1 MVIKDF
7 LITKKGIFCVNLVL
21 LLLFAFS
28 GCMKYEVSDDFIMEM
43 MVSGAYTGSPS
54 PFIMFMHP
62 IIGIVLSILY
72 TFIATINWYFI
83 FQITVIFTSLCI
95 LSYTFLKYKKDN
107 LSILLFMIFL
117 LFFSNDLYLL
127 VQFTKTATL
136 SLCAGCILMLSNI
149 LDRNTMNKK
158 EIALGILLFFV
169 GYMIRN
175 KCIYIVLFFS
185 VIPILIYGIEK
196 RIKYIDFVKLV
207 KKAGKVIF
215 PCFLILIGLSLFS
228 KGFVQ
233 RYPAY
238 KEYKAYSAYR
248 SDIVD
253 YSYYSYEENR
263 TEFEKN
269 GISENDFY
277 TLVHWNFGDI
287 EYYDLDKLKTV
298 STILSTYRDSQY
310 TSIKGTIVNLINRQ
324 YKYYVSAWALII
336 ISLIGFFSI
345 RNGIFQVLSVN
356 FFAFCLLFI
365 NMYLGRLNYRVEYSI
380 FLAAAAFLLYS
391 FQISESRFEKFS
403 NKALY
408 AVLIVLFVCRIPVHI
423 PSYGKSSYDSMFISW
438 NNDLAK
444 YNASFAKE
452 KDMSVINEI
461 KQNPNNFYYLG
472 FYSNIQ
478 TLYLNYNPWK
488 GIQKSEFK
496 NAAFFAG
503 IDTFHPDWV
512 KHLENNSINNPMKHL
527 LKENVYF
534 IENRP
539 INEVLTFVQ
548 EHYKVNAGVTLYK
561 KIGSY
566 YIWKIR

>member
-1 MVIKDF
+1 MKEF
-7 LITKKGIFCVNLVL
+7 LISKKGIFCINLVL

-62 IIGIVLSILY
+62 IVGLVLSILY

-95 LSYTFLKYKKDN
+95 LSYMFLKYKKDN
-107 LSILLFMIFL
+107 LSILLFMVFL
-117 LFFSNDLYLL
+117 LFFANDLYLL

-149 LDRNTMNKK
+149 LDHNMMNKK
-158 EIALGILLFFV
+158 EIALGILLFCV

-185 VIPILIYGIEK
+185 VLPILFYGIQK
-196 RIKYIDFVKLV
+196 RFKYIDFVKLA
-207 KKAGKVIF
+207 KKAGKVMF
-215 PCFLILIGLSLFS
+215 PCFFVLVGLSLFS
-228 KGFVQ
+228 KEFVQ

-238 KEYKAYSAYR
+238 KEYKEYSAYR

-324 YKYYVSAWALII
+324 YKYYVSAWALMF

>member
-1 MVIKDF
+1 MKEF
-7 LITKKGIFCVNLVL
+7 LISKKGIFCINLAL

-43 MVSGAYTGSPS
+43 IVSGAYTGSPS

-95 LSYTFLKYKKDN
+95 LSYTFLKYRKDN

-117 LFFSNDLYLL
+117 LFLSNDLYLL

-158 EIALGILLFFV
+158 EIALGILLFCV

-185 VIPILIYGIEK
+185 VLPILFHGIQK
-196 RIKYIDFVKLV
+196 RFKYIDFVKLA
-207 KKAGKVIF
+207 KKAGKVMF
-215 PCFLILIGLSLFS
+215 PCFFVLVGLSFFS
-228 KGFVQ
+228 KEFVQ

-238 KEYKAYSAYR
+238 KEYKEYSAYR

-298 STILSTYRDSQY
+298 STILSTYRDRQY

-324 YKYYVSAWALII
+324 YKYYVSAWALMF
-336 ISLIGFFSI
+336 ISLIGIFAI

-539 INEVLTFVQ
+539 INEILTFIQ
-548 EHYKVNAGVTLYK
+548 EHYKVNVEMTLHK

>member
-1 MVIKDF
+1 MMKEF
-7 LITKKGIFCVNLVL
+7 LISKKGIFCINLAL

-43 MVSGAYTGSPS
+43 IVSGAYTGSPS

-117 LFFSNDLYLL
+117 LFLSNDLYLL

-158 EIALGILLFFV
+158 EIALGILLFCV

-185 VIPILIYGIEK
+185 VLPILFHGIQK
-196 RIKYIDFVKLV
+196 RFKYIDFVKLA
-207 KKAGKVIF
+207 KKAGKVMF
-215 PCFLILIGLSLFS
+215 PCFFVLVGLSFFS
-228 KGFVQ
+228 KEFVQ

-238 KEYKAYSAYR
+238 KEYKEYSAYR

-298 STILSTYRDSQY
+298 STILSTYRDRQY

-324 YKYYVSAWALII
+324 YKYYVSAWALMF
-336 ISLIGFFSI
+336 ISLIGIFAI

>member
-1 MVIKDF
+1 MMKEF
-7 LITKKGIFCVNLVL
+7 LISKKGIFCINLAL

-43 MVSGAYTGSPS
+43 IVSGAYTGSPS

-83 FQITVIFTSLCI
+83 FQITVVFTSLCI
-95 LSYTFLKYKKDN
+95 LSYTFLKYRKDN

-117 LFFSNDLYLL
+117 LFLSNDLYLL

-158 EIALGILLFFV
+158 EIALGILLFCV

-185 VIPILIYGIEK
+185 VLPILFHGIQK
-196 RIKYIDFVKLV
+196 RFKYIDFVKLA
-207 KKAGKVIF
+207 KKAGKVMF
-215 PCFLILIGLSLFS
+215 PCFFVLVGLSFFS
-228 KGFVQ
+228 KEFVQ

-238 KEYKAYSAYR
+238 KEYKEYSAYR

-298 STILSTYRDSQY
+298 STILSTYRDRQY

-324 YKYYVSAWALII
+324 YKYYVSAWALMF
-336 ISLIGFFSI
+336 ISLIGIFAI

>member
-1 MVIKDF
+1 MKEF
-7 LITKKGIFCVNLVL
+7 LISKKGIFCINLAL

-43 MVSGAYTGSPS
+43 IVSGAYTGSPS

-95 LSYTFLKYKKDN
+95 LSYTFLKYRKDN

-117 LFFSNDLYLL
+117 LFLSNDLYLL

-158 EIALGILLFFV
+158 EIALGILLFCV

-185 VIPILIYGIEK
+185 VLPILFHGIQK
-196 RIKYIDFVKLV
+196 RFKYIDFVKLA
-207 KKAGKVIF
+207 KKAGKVMF
-215 PCFLILIGLSLFS
+215 PCFFVLVGLSFFS
-228 KGFVQ
+228 KEFVQ

-238 KEYKAYSAYR
+238 KEYKEYSAYR

-253 YSYYSYEENR
+253 YYYYTYEENR

-298 STILSTYRDSQY
+298 STILSTYRDRQY

-324 YKYYVSAWALII
+324 YKYYVSAWALMF
-336 ISLIGFFSI
+336 ISLIGIFAI

>member
-1 MVIKDF
+1 MMKEF
-7 LITKKGIFCVNLVL
+7 LISKKGIFCINLAL

-43 MVSGAYTGSPS
+43 IVSGAYTGSPS

-95 LSYTFLKYKKDN
+95 LSYTFLKYRKDN

-117 LFFSNDLYLL
+117 LFLSNDLYLL

-158 EIALGILLFFV
+158 EIALGILLFCV

-175 KCIYIVLFFS
+175 KCINIVLFFS
-185 VIPILIYGIEK
+185 VLPILFHGIQK
-196 RIKYIDFVKLV
+196 RFKYIDFVKLA
-207 KKAGKVIF
+207 KKAGKVMF
-215 PCFLILIGLSLFS
+215 PCFFVLVGLSFFS
-228 KGFVQ
+228 KEFVQ

-238 KEYKAYSAYR
+238 KEYKEYSAYR

-298 STILSTYRDSQY
+298 STILSTYRDRQY

-324 YKYYVSAWALII
+324 YKYYVSAWALMF
-336 ISLIGFFSI
+336 ISLIGIFAI

>member
-1 MVIKDF
+1 MKEF
-7 LITKKGIFCVNLVL
+7 LISKKGIFCINLAL

-43 MVSGAYTGSPS
+43 IVSGAYTGSPS

-117 LFFSNDLYLL
+117 LFLSNDLYLL
-127 VQFTKTATL
+127 VQFTKTASL

-158 EIALGILLFFV
+158 EIALGILLFCV

-185 VIPILIYGIEK
+185 VLPILFHGIQK
-196 RIKYIDFVKLV
+196 RFKYIDFVKLA
-207 KKAGKVIF
+207 KKAGKVMF
-215 PCFLILIGLSLFS
+215 PCFFVLVGLSFFS
-228 KGFVQ
+228 KEFVQ

-238 KEYKAYSAYR
+238 KEYKEYSAYR

-298 STILSTYRDSQY
+298 STILSTYRDRQY

-324 YKYYVSAWALII
+324 YKYYVSAWALMF
-336 ISLIGFFSI
+336 ISLIGIFAI

-539 INEVLTFVQ
+539 INEILTFIQ
-548 EHYKVNAGVTLYK
+548 EHYKVNVEMTLHK

>member
-1 MVIKDF
+1 MMKEF
-7 LITKKGIFCVNLVL
+7 LISKKGIFCINLAL

-43 MVSGAYTGSPS
+43 IVSGAYTGSPS

-117 LFFSNDLYLL
+117 LFLSNDLYLL
-127 VQFTKTATL
+127 VQFTKTASL

-158 EIALGILLFFV
+158 EIALGILLFCV

-185 VIPILIYGIEK
+185 VLPILFHGIQK
-196 RIKYIDFVKLV
+196 RFKYIDFVKLA
-207 KKAGKVIF
+207 KKAGKVMF
-215 PCFLILIGLSLFS
+215 PCFFVLVGLSFFS
-228 KGFVQ
+228 KEFVQ

-238 KEYKAYSAYR
+238 KEYKEYSAYR

-298 STILSTYRDSQY
+298 STILSTYRDRQY

-324 YKYYVSAWALII
+324 YKYYVSAWALMF
-336 ISLIGFFSI
+336 ISLIGIFAI

>member
-1 MVIKDF
+1 MKEF
-7 LITKKGIFCVNLVL
+7 LISKKGIFCINLAL

-43 MVSGAYTGSPS
+43 IVSGAYTGSPS

-117 LFFSNDLYLL
+117 LFLSNDLYLL
-127 VQFTKTATL
+127 VQFTKTASL

-158 EIALGILLFFV
+158 EIALGILLFCV

-185 VIPILIYGIEK
+185 VLPILFHGIQK
-196 RIKYIDFVKLV
+196 RFKYIDFVKLA
-207 KKAGKVIF
+207 KKAGKVMF
-215 PCFLILIGLSLFS
+215 PCFFVLVGLSFFS
-228 KGFVQ
+228 KEFVQ

-238 KEYKAYSAYR
+238 KEYKEYSAYR

-298 STILSTYRDSQY
+298 STILSTYRDRQY

-324 YKYYVSAWALII
+324 YKYYVSAWALMF
-336 ISLIGFFSI
+336 ISLIGIFAI

>member
-1 MVIKDF
+1 VMKEF
-7 LITKKGIFCVNLVL
+7 LISKKGIFCINLAL

-43 MVSGAYTGSPS
+43 IVSGAYTGSPS

-95 LSYTFLKYKKDN
+95 LSYTFLKYRKDN

-117 LFFSNDLYLL
+117 LFLSNDLYLL

-158 EIALGILLFFV
+158 EIALGILLFCV

-185 VIPILIYGIEK
+185 VLPILFHGIQK
-196 RIKYIDFVKLV
+196 RFKYIDFVKLA
-207 KKAGKVIF
+207 KKAGKVMF
-215 PCFLILIGLSLFS
+215 PCFFVLVGLSFFS
-228 KGFVQ
+228 KEFVQ

-238 KEYKAYSAYR
+238 KEYKEYSAYR

-298 STILSTYRDSQY
+298 STILSTYRDRQY

-324 YKYYVSAWALII
+324 YKYYVSAWALMF
-336 ISLIGFFSI
+336 ISLIGIFAI

>member
-1 MVIKDF
+1 MMKEF
-7 LITKKGIFCVNLVL
+7 LISKKGIFCINLAL

-43 MVSGAYTGSPS
+43 IVSGAYTGSPS

-95 LSYTFLKYKKDN
+95 LSYTFLKYRKDN

-117 LFFSNDLYLL
+117 LFLSNDLYLL

-158 EIALGILLFFV
+158 EIALGILLFCV

-185 VIPILIYGIEK
+185 VLPILFHGIQK
-196 RIKYIDFVKLV
+196 RFKYIDFVKLA
-207 KKAGKVIF
+207 KKAGKVMF
-215 PCFLILIGLSLFS
+215 PCFFVLVGLSFFS
-228 KGFVQ
+228 KEFVQ

-238 KEYKAYSAYR
+238 KEYKEYSAYR

-298 STILSTYRDSQY
+298 STILSTYRDRQY

-324 YKYYVSAWALII
+324 YKYYVSAWALMF
-336 ISLIGFFSI
+336 ISLIGIFAI

-561 KIGSY
+561 KIVSY

>member
-1 MVIKDF
+1 MMKEF
-7 LITKKGIFCVNLVL
+7 LISIKGIFCINLAL

-43 MVSGAYTGSPS
+43 IVSGAYTGSPS

-95 LSYTFLKYKKDN
+95 LSYTFLKYRKDN

-117 LFFSNDLYLL
+117 LFLSNDLYLL

-158 EIALGILLFFV
+158 EIALGILLFCV

-185 VIPILIYGIEK
+185 VLPILFHGIQK
-196 RIKYIDFVKLV
+196 RFKYIDFVKLA
-207 KKAGKVIF
+207 KKAGKVMF
-215 PCFLILIGLSLFS
+215 PCFFVLVGLSFFS
-228 KGFVQ
+228 KEFVQ

-238 KEYKAYSAYR
+238 KEYKEYSAYR

-298 STILSTYRDSQY
+298 STILSTYRDRQY

-324 YKYYVSAWALII
+324 YKYYVSAWALMF
-336 ISLIGFFSI
+336 ISLIGIFAI

>member
-1 MVIKDF
+1 MMKEF
-7 LITKKGIFCVNLVL
+7 LISKKGIFCINLAL

-43 MVSGAYTGSPS
+43 IVSGAYTGSPS

-95 LSYTFLKYKKDN
+95 LSYTFLKYRKDN

-117 LFFSNDLYLL
+117 LFLSNDLYLL

-158 EIALGILLFFV
+158 EIALGILLFCV

-185 VIPILIYGIEK
+185 VLPILFHGIQK
-196 RIKYIDFVKLV
+196 RFKYIDFVKLA
-207 KKAGKVIF
+207 KKAGKVMF
-215 PCFLILIGLSLFS
+215 PCFFVLVGLSFFS
-228 KGFVQ
+228 KEFVQ

-238 KEYKAYSAYR
+238 KEYKEYSAYR

-298 STILSTYRDSQY
+298 STILSTYRDRQY

-324 YKYYVSAWALII
+324 YKYYVSAWALMF
-336 ISLIGFFSI
+336 ISLIGIFAI

-539 INEVLTFVQ
+539 INEILTFIQ

>member
-1 MVIKDF
+1 MMKEF
-7 LITKKGIFCVNLVL
+7 LISKKGIFCINLAL

-43 MVSGAYTGSPS
+43 IVSGAYTGSPS

-117 LFFSNDLYLL
+117 LFLSNDLYLL
-127 VQFTKTATL
+127 VQFTKTASL

-158 EIALGILLFFV
+158 EIALGILLFCV

-185 VIPILIYGIEK
+185 VLPILFHGIQK
-196 RIKYIDFVKLV
+196 RFKYIDFVKLA
-207 KKAGKVIF
+207 KKAGKVMF
-215 PCFLILIGLSLFS
+215 PCFFVLVGLSFFS
-228 KGFVQ
+228 KEFVQ

-238 KEYKAYSAYR
+238 KEYKEYSAYR

-298 STILSTYRDSQY
+298 STILSTYRDRQY

-324 YKYYVSAWALII
+324 YKYYVSAWALMF
-336 ISLIGFFSI
+336 ISLIGIFAI

-391 FQISESRFEKFS
+391 FQISESRIEKFS
-403 NKALY
+403 DKFLI
-408 AVLIVLFVCRIPVHI
+408 AVLIVLSVCRIPVYI
-423 PSYGKSSYDSMFISW
+423 PSYGKSSYDALFISW

>member
-1 MVIKDF
+1 MMKEF
-7 LITKKGIFCVNLVL
+7 LISKKGIFCINLAL

-43 MVSGAYTGSPS
+43 IVSGAYTGSPS

-95 LSYTFLKYKKDN
+95 LSYTFFKYRKDN
-107 LSILLFMIFL
+107 LIILLFMIFL
-117 LFFSNDLYLL
+117 LFLSNDLYLL

-158 EIALGILLFFV
+158 EIALGILLFCV

-185 VIPILIYGIEK
+185 VLPILFHGIQK
-196 RIKYIDFVKLV
+196 RFKYIDFVKLA
-207 KKAGKVIF
+207 KKAGKVMF
-215 PCFLILIGLSLFS
+215 PCFFVLVGLSFFS
-228 KGFVQ
+228 KEFVQ

-238 KEYKAYSAYR
+238 KEYKEYSAYR

-298 STILSTYRDSQY
+298 STILSTYRDRQY

-324 YKYYVSAWALII
+324 YKYYVSAWALMF
-336 ISLIGFFSI
+336 ISLIGIFAI

>member
-1 MVIKDF
+1 MMKEF
-7 LITKKGIFCVNLVL
+7 LISKKGIFCINLAL

-43 MVSGAYTGSPS
+43 IVSGAYTGSPS

-95 LSYTFLKYKKDN
+95 LSYTFLKYRKDN

-117 LFFSNDLYLL
+117 LFLSNDLYLL

-158 EIALGILLFFV
+158 EIALGILLFCV

-185 VIPILIYGIEK
+185 VLPILFHGIQK
-196 RIKYIDFVKLV
+196 RFKYIDFVKLA
-207 KKAGKVIF
+207 KKAGKVMF
-215 PCFLILIGLSLFS
+215 PCFFVLVGLSFFS
-228 KGFVQ
+228 KEFVQ

-238 KEYKAYSAYR
+238 KEYKEYSAYR

-298 STILSTYRDSQY
+298 STILSTYRDRQY

-324 YKYYVSAWALII
+324 YKYYVSAWALMF
-336 ISLIGFFSI
+336 ISLIGIFAI

-561 KIGSY
+561 KLGSY

>member
-1 MVIKDF
+1 MKEF
-7 LITKKGIFCVNLVL
+7 LISKKGIFCINLAL

-43 MVSGAYTGSPS
+43 IVSGAYTGSPS

-95 LSYTFLKYKKDN
+95 LSYTFLKYRKDN

-117 LFFSNDLYLL
+117 LFLSNDLYLL

-158 EIALGILLFFV
+158 EIALGILLFCV

-185 VIPILIYGIEK
+185 VLPILFHGIQK
-196 RIKYIDFVKLV
+196 RFKYIDFVKLA
-207 KKAGKVIF
+207 KKAGKVMF
-215 PCFLILIGLSLFS
+215 PCFFVLVGLSFFS
-228 KGFVQ
+228 KEFVQ

-238 KEYKAYSAYR
+238 KEYKEYSAYR

-298 STILSTYRDSQY
+298 STILSTYRDRQY

-324 YKYYVSAWALII
+324 YKYYVSAWALMF
-336 ISLIGFFSI
+336 ISLIGIFAI

-539 INEVLTFVQ
+539 INEILTFIQ

>member
-1 MVIKDF
+1 MMKEF
-7 LITKKGIFCVNLVL
+7 LISKKGIFCINLAL

-43 MVSGAYTGSPS
+43 IVSGAYTGSPS

-95 LSYTFLKYKKDN
+95 LSYTFLKYRKDN

-117 LFFSNDLYLL
+117 LFLSNDLYLL

-158 EIALGILLFFV
+158 EIALGILLFCV

-185 VIPILIYGIEK
+185 VLPILFHGIQK
-196 RIKYIDFVKLV
+196 RFKYIDFVKLA
-207 KKAGKVIF
+207 KKAGKVMF
-215 PCFLILIGLSLFS
+215 PCFFVLVGLSFFS
-228 KGFVQ
+228 KEFVQ

-238 KEYKAYSAYR
+238 KEYKEYSAYR

-298 STILSTYRDSQY
+298 STILSTYRDRQY

-324 YKYYVSAWALII
+324 YKYYVSAWALMF
-336 ISLIGFFSI
+336 ISLIGIFAI

>member
-1 MVIKDF
+1 MMKEF
-7 LITKKGIFCVNLVL
+7 LISKKGIFCINLVL

-62 IIGIVLSILY
+62 IVGLVLSILY

-95 LSYTFLKYKKDN
+95 LSYMFLKYKKDN
-107 LSILLFMIFL
+107 LSILLFMVFL
-117 LFFSNDLYLL
+117 LFFANDLYLL

-149 LDRNTMNKK
+149 LDHNMMNKK
-158 EIALGILLFFV
+158 EIALGILLFCV

-185 VIPILIYGIEK
+185 VLPILFYGIQK
-196 RIKYIDFVKLV
+196 RFKYIDFVKLA
-207 KKAGKVIF
+207 KKAGKVMF
-215 PCFLILIGLSLFS
+215 PCFFVLVGLSLFS
-228 KGFVQ
+228 KEFVQ

-238 KEYKAYSAYR
+238 KEYKEYSAYR

-324 YKYYVSAWALII
+324 YKYYVSAWALMF

>member
-1 MVIKDF
+1 MMKEF
-7 LITKKGIFCVNLVL
+7 LISKKGIFCINLAL

-43 MVSGAYTGSPS
+43 IVSGAYTGSPS

-95 LSYTFLKYKKDN
+95 LSYTFLKYRKDN
-107 LSILLFMIFL
+107 LGILLFMIFL
-117 LFFSNDLYLL
+117 LFLSNDLYLL

-158 EIALGILLFFV
+158 EIALGILLFCV

-185 VIPILIYGIEK
+185 VLPILFHGIQK
-196 RIKYIDFVKLV
+196 RFKYIDFVKLA
-207 KKAGKVIF
+207 KKAGKVMF
-215 PCFLILIGLSLFS
+215 PCFFVLVGLSFFS
-228 KGFVQ
+228 KEFVQ

-238 KEYKAYSAYR
+238 KEYKEYSAYR

-298 STILSTYRDSQY
+298 STILSTYRDRQY

-324 YKYYVSAWALII
+324 YKYYVSAWALMF
-336 ISLIGFFSI
+336 ISLIGIFAI

>member
-1 MVIKDF
+1 MMKEF
-7 LITKKGIFCVNLVL
+7 LISKKGIFCINLAL

-43 MVSGAYTGSPS
+43 IVSGAYTGSPS

-95 LSYTFLKYKKDN
+95 LSYTFLKYRKDN

-117 LFFSNDLYLL
+117 LFLSNDLYLL

-158 EIALGILLFFV
+158 EIALGILLFCV

-185 VIPILIYGIEK
+185 VLPILFHGIQK
-196 RIKYIDFVKLV
+196 RFKYIDFVKLA
-207 KKAGKVIF
+207 KKAGKVMF
-215 PCFLILIGLSLFS
+215 PCFFVLVGLSFFS
-228 KGFVQ
+228 KEFVQ

-238 KEYKAYSAYR
+238 KQYKEYSAYR

-298 STILSTYRDSQY
+298 STILSTYRDRQY

-324 YKYYVSAWALII
+324 YKYYVSAWALMF
-336 ISLIGFFSI
+336 ISLIGIFAI

>member
-1 MVIKDF
+1 MMKEF
-7 LITKKGIFCVNLVL
+7 LISKKGIFCINLAL

-43 MVSGAYTGSPS
+43 IVSGAYTGSPS

-95 LSYTFLKYKKDN
+95 LSYTFLKYRKDN

-117 LFFSNDLYLL
+117 LFLSNDLYLL

-158 EIALGILLFFV
+158 EIALGILLFCV

-185 VIPILIYGIEK
+185 VLPILFHGIQK
-196 RIKYIDFVKLV
+196 RFKYIDFVKLA
-207 KKAGKVIF
+207 KKAGKVMF
-215 PCFLILIGLSLFS
+215 PCFFVLVGLSFFS
-228 KGFVQ
+228 KEFVQ

-238 KEYKAYSAYR
+238 KEYKEYSAYR

-298 STILSTYRDSQY
+298 STILSTYRDRQY

-324 YKYYVSAWALII
+324 YKYYVSAWALMF
-336 ISLIGFFSI
+336 ISLIGIFAI

-566 YIWKIR
+566 YIWEIR

>member
-1 MVIKDF
+1 MKEF
-7 LITKKGIFCVNLVL
+7 LISKKGIFCINLAL

-43 MVSGAYTGSPS
+43 IVSGAYTGSPS

-117 LFFSNDLYLL
+117 LFLSNDLYLL

-158 EIALGILLFFV
+158 EIALGILLFCV

-185 VIPILIYGIEK
+185 VLPILFHGIQK
-196 RIKYIDFVKLV
+196 RFKYIDFVKLA
-207 KKAGKVIF
+207 KKAGKVMF
-215 PCFLILIGLSLFS
+215 PCFFVLVGLSFFS
-228 KGFVQ
+228 KEFVQ

-238 KEYKAYSAYR
+238 KEYKEYSAYR

-298 STILSTYRDSQY
+298 STILSTYRDRQY

-324 YKYYVSAWALII
+324 YKYYVSAWALMF
-336 ISLIGFFSI
+336 ISLIGIFAI

>member
-1 MVIKDF
+1 MMKEF
-7 LITKKGIFCVNLVL
+7 LISKKGIFCINLVL

-62 IIGIVLSILY
+62 IVGLVLSILY

-95 LSYTFLKYKKDN
+95 LSYMFLKYKKDN
-107 LSILLFMIFL
+107 LSILLFMVFL
-117 LFFSNDLYLL
+117 LFFANDLYLL

-149 LDRNTMNKK
+149 LDHNMMNKK
-158 EIALGILLFFV
+158 EIALGILLFCV

-185 VIPILIYGIEK
+185 VLPILFHGIQK
-196 RIKYIDFVKLV
+196 RFKYIDFVKLA
-207 KKAGKVIF
+207 KKAGKVMF
-215 PCFLILIGLSLFS
+215 PCFFVLVGLSFFS
-228 KGFVQ
+228 KEFVQ

-238 KEYKAYSAYR
+238 KEYKEYSAYR

-298 STILSTYRDSQY
+298 STILSTYRDRQY

-324 YKYYVSAWALII
+324 YKYYVSAWALMF
-336 ISLIGFFSI
+336 ISLIGIFAI

>member
-1 MVIKDF
+1 MMKEF
-7 LITKKGIFCVNLVL
+7 LISKKGIFCINLAL

-43 MVSGAYTGSPS
+43 IVSGAYTGSPS

-95 LSYTFLKYKKDN
+95 LSYTFLKYRKDN

-117 LFFSNDLYLL
+117 LFLSNDLYLL

-158 EIALGILLFFV
+158 EIALGILLFCV

-185 VIPILIYGIEK
+185 VLPILFHGIQK
-196 RIKYIDFVKLV
+196 RFKYIDFVKLA
-207 KKAGKVIF
+207 KKAGKVMF
-215 PCFLILIGLSLFS
+215 PCFFVLVGLSFFS
-228 KGFVQ
+228 KEFVQ

-238 KEYKAYSAYR
+238 KEYKEYSAYR

-269 GISENDFY
+269 GISENDIY

-298 STILSTYRDSQY
+298 STILSTYRDRQY

-324 YKYYVSAWALII
+324 YKYYVSAWALMF
-336 ISLIGFFSI
+336 ISLIGIFAI

>member
-1 MVIKDF
+1 MMKEF
-7 LITKKGIFCVNLVL
+7 LISKKGIFCINLAL

-43 MVSGAYTGSPS
+43 IVSGAYTGSPS

-95 LSYTFLKYKKDN
+95 LSYTFLKYRKDN

-117 LFFSNDLYLL
+117 LFLSNDLYLL

-158 EIALGILLFFV
+158 EIALGILLFCV

-185 VIPILIYGIEK
+185 VLPILFHGIQK
-196 RIKYIDFVKLV
+196 RFKYIDFVKLA
-207 KKAGKVIF
+207 KKAGKVMF
-215 PCFLILIGLSLFS
+215 PCFFVLVGLSFFS
-228 KGFVQ
+228 KEFVQ

-238 KEYKAYSAYR
+238 KEYKEYSAYR

-298 STILSTYRDSQY
+298 STILSTYRDRQY

-324 YKYYVSAWALII
+324 YKYYVSAWALMF
-336 ISLIGFFSI
+336 ISLIGIFAI
-345 RNGIFQVLSVN
+345 RNGIFQVLSVT

>member
-1 MVIKDF
+1 MMKEF
-7 LITKKGIFCVNLVL
+7 LISKKGIFCINLVL
-21 LLLFAFS
+21 LILFAFS

-43 MVSGAYTGSPS
+43 IVSGAYTGSPS

-95 LSYTFLKYKKDN
+95 LSYTFLKYRKDN

-117 LFFSNDLYLL
+117 LFLSNDLYLL

-158 EIALGILLFFV
+158 EIALGILLFCV

-185 VIPILIYGIEK
+185 VLPILFHGIQK
-196 RIKYIDFVKLV
+196 RFKYIDFVKLA
-207 KKAGKVIF
+207 KKAGKVMF
-215 PCFLILIGLSLFS
+215 PCFFVLVGLSFFS
-228 KGFVQ
+228 KEFVQ

-238 KEYKAYSAYR
+238 KEYKEYSAYR

-298 STILSTYRDSQY
+298 STILSTYRDRQY

-324 YKYYVSAWALII
+324 YKYYVSAWALMF
-336 ISLIGFFSI
+336 ISLIGIFAI

>member
-1 MVIKDF
+1 MMKEFSIS
-7 LITKKGIFCVNLVL
+7 KKGIFCINLAL

-43 MVSGAYTGSPS
+43 IVSGAYTGSPS

-95 LSYTFLKYKKDN
+95 LSYTFLKYRKDN

-117 LFFSNDLYLL
+117 LFLSNDLYLL

-158 EIALGILLFFV
+158 EIALGILLFCV

-185 VIPILIYGIEK
+185 VLPILFHGIQK
-196 RIKYIDFVKLV
+196 RFKYIDFVKLA
-207 KKAGKVIF
+207 KKAGKVMF
-215 PCFLILIGLSLFS
+215 PCFFVLVGLSFFS
-228 KGFVQ
+228 KEFVQ

-238 KEYKAYSAYR
+238 KEYKEYSAYR

-298 STILSTYRDSQY
+298 STILSTYRDRQY

-324 YKYYVSAWALII
+324 YKYYVSAWALMF
-336 ISLIGFFSI
+336 ISLIGIFAI

>member
-1 MVIKDF
+1 MMKEF
-7 LITKKGIFCVNLVL
+7 LISKKGIFCINLAL

-43 MVSGAYTGSPS
+43 IVSGAYTGSPS

-117 LFFSNDLYLL
+117 LFLSNDLYLL

-158 EIALGILLFFV
+158 EIALGILLFCV

-185 VIPILIYGIEK
+185 VLPILFHGIQK
-196 RIKYIDFVKLV
+196 RFKYIDFVKLA
-207 KKAGKVIF
+207 KKAGKVMF
-215 PCFLILIGLSLFS
+215 PCFFVLVGLSFFS
-228 KGFVQ
+228 KEFVQ

-238 KEYKAYSAYR
+238 KEYKEYSAYR

-298 STILSTYRDSQY
+298 STILSTYRDRQY

-324 YKYYVSAWALII
+324 YKYYVSAWALMF
-336 ISLIGFFSI
+336 ISLIGIFAI

-539 INEVLTFVQ
+539 INEILTFIQ
-548 EHYKVNAGVTLYK
+548 EHYKVNVEMTLHK

>member
-1 MVIKDF
+1 MKEF
-7 LITKKGIFCVNLVL
+7 LISKKGIFCINLAL

-43 MVSGAYTGSPS
+43 IVSGAYTGSPS

-95 LSYTFLKYKKDN
+95 LSYTFLKYRKDN

-117 LFFSNDLYLL
+117 LFLSNDLYLL

-158 EIALGILLFFV
+158 EIALGILLFCV

-185 VIPILIYGIEK
+185 VLPILFHGIQK
-196 RIKYIDFVKLV
+196 RFKYIDFVKLA
-207 KKAGKVIF
+207 KKAGKVMF
-215 PCFLILIGLSLFS
+215 PCFFVLVGLSFFS
-228 KGFVQ
+228 KEFVQ

-238 KEYKAYSAYR
+238 KEYKEYSAYR

-298 STILSTYRDSQY
+298 STILNAYRDSQY

-324 YKYYVSAWALII
+324 YKYYVSAWALMF
-336 ISLIGFFSI
+336 ISLIGIFAI

>member
-1 MVIKDF
+1 MMKEF
-7 LITKKGIFCVNLVL
+7 LISKKGIFCINLAL

-43 MVSGAYTGSPS
+43 IVSGAYTGSPS

-117 LFFSNDLYLL
+117 LFLSNDLYLL
-127 VQFTKTATL
+127 VQFTKTASL

-158 EIALGILLFFV
+158 EIALGILLFCV

-185 VIPILIYGIEK
+185 VLPILFHGIQK
-196 RIKYIDFVKLV
+196 RFKYIDFVKLA
-207 KKAGKVIF
+207 KKAGKVMF
-215 PCFLILIGLSLFS
+215 PCFFVLVGLSFFS
-228 KGFVQ
+228 KEFVQ

-238 KEYKAYSAYR
+238 KEYKEYSAYR

-298 STILSTYRDSQY
+298 STILSTYRDRQY

-324 YKYYVSAWALII
+324 YKYYVSAWALMF
-336 ISLIGFFSI
+336 ISLIGIFAI

-503 IDTFHPDWV
+503 IDTFHPDW
-512 KHLENNSINNPMKHL
+512 MKQL
-527 LKENVYF
+527 
-534 IENRP
+534 
-539 INEVLTFVQ
+539 
-548 EHYKVNAGVTLYK
+548 
-561 KIGSY
+561 
-566 YIWKIR
+566 

>member
-1 MVIKDF
+1 MMKEF
-7 LITKKGIFCVNLVL
+7 LISKKGIFCINLAL

-43 MVSGAYTGSPS
+43 IVSGAYTGSPS

-95 LSYTFLKYKKDN
+95 LSYTFLKYRKDN

-117 LFFSNDLYLL
+117 LFLSNDLYLL

-158 EIALGILLFFV
+158 EIALGILLFCV

-185 VIPILIYGIEK
+185 VLPILFHGIQK
-196 RIKYIDFVKLV
+196 RFKYIDFVKLA
-207 KKAGKVIF
+207 KKAGKVMF
-215 PCFLILIGLSLFS
+215 PCFFVLVGLSFFS
-228 KGFVQ
+228 KEFVQ

-238 KEYKAYSAYR
+238 KEYKEYSAYR

-298 STILSTYRDSQY
+298 STILSTYRDRQY

-324 YKYYVSAWALII
+324 YKYYVSAWALMF
-336 ISLIGFFSI
+336 ISLIGIFAI

-512 KHLENNSINNPMKHL
+512 KHLENNSVNNPMKHL

>member
-1 MVIKDF
+1 MMKEF
-7 LITKKGIFCVNLVL
+7 LISKKGIFCINLAL

-43 MVSGAYTGSPS
+43 IVSGAYTGSPS

-95 LSYTFLKYKKDN
+95 LSYTFLKYRKDN

-117 LFFSNDLYLL
+117 LFLSNDLYLL
-127 VQFTKTATL
+127 VQFTKTASL

-158 EIALGILLFFV
+158 EIALGILLFCV

-185 VIPILIYGIEK
+185 VLPILFHGIQK
-196 RIKYIDFVKLV
+196 RFKYIDFVKLA
-207 KKAGKVIF
+207 KKAGKVMF
-215 PCFLILIGLSLFS
+215 PCFFVLVGLSFFS
-228 KGFVQ
+228 KEFVQ

-238 KEYKAYSAYR
+238 KEYKEYSAYR

-298 STILSTYRDSQY
+298 STILSTYRDRQY

-324 YKYYVSAWALII
+324 YKYYVSAWALMF
-336 ISLIGFFSI
+336 ISLIGIFAI

>member
-1 MVIKDF
+1 
-7 LITKKGIFCVNLVL
+7 
-21 LLLFAFS
+21 
-28 GCMKYEVSDDFIMEM
+28 
-43 MVSGAYTGSPS
+43 
-54 PFIMFMHP
+54 
-62 IIGIVLSILY
+62 
-72 TFIATINWYFI
+72 
-83 FQITVIFTSLCI
+83 
-95 LSYTFLKYKKDN
+95 
-107 LSILLFMIFL
+107 
-117 LFFSNDLYLL
+117 
-127 VQFTKTATL
+127 
-136 SLCAGCILMLSNI
+136 
-149 LDRNTMNKK
+149 
-158 EIALGILLFFV
+158 
-169 GYMIRN
+169 
-175 KCIYIVLFFS
+175 
-185 VIPILIYGIEK
+185 
-196 RIKYIDFVKLV
+196 
-207 KKAGKVIF
+207 
-215 PCFLILIGLSLFS
+215 
-228 KGFVQ
+228 
-233 RYPAY
+233 
-238 KEYKAYSAYR
+238 
-248 SDIVD
+248 
-253 YSYYSYEENR
+253 
-263 TEFEKN
+263 
-269 GISENDFY
+269 
-277 TLVHWNFGDI
+277 
-287 EYYDLDKLKTV
+287 
-298 STILSTYRDSQY
+298 
-310 TSIKGTIVNLINRQ
+310 
-324 YKYYVSAWALII
+324 
-336 ISLIGFFSI
+336 
-345 RNGIFQVLSVN
+345 
-356 FFAFCLLFI
+356 
-365 NMYLGRLNYRVEYSI
+365 MYLGRLNYRVEYSI

>member
-1 MVIKDF
+1 MMKEF
-7 LITKKGIFCVNLVL
+7 LISKKGIFCINLAL

-43 MVSGAYTGSPS
+43 IVSGAYTGSPS

-95 LSYTFLKYKKDN
+95 LSYTFLKYRKDN

-117 LFFSNDLYLL
+117 LFLSNDLYLL

-158 EIALGILLFFV
+158 EIALGILLFCV

-185 VIPILIYGIEK
+185 VLPILFHGIQK
-196 RIKYIDFVKLV
+196 RFKYIDFVKLA
-207 KKAGKVIF
+207 KKAGKVMF
-215 PCFLILIGLSLFS
+215 PCFFVLVGLSFFS
-228 KGFVQ
+228 KEFVQ

-238 KEYKAYSAYR
+238 KEYKEYSAYR

-298 STILSTYRDSQY
+298 STILSSYRDRQY

-324 YKYYVSAWALII
+324 YKYYVSAWALMF
-336 ISLIGFFSI
+336 ISLIGIFAI

>member
-1 MVIKDF
+1 MMKEF
-7 LITKKGIFCVNLVL
+7 LISKKGIFCINLAL

-43 MVSGAYTGSPS
+43 IVSGAYTGSPS

-95 LSYTFLKYKKDN
+95 LSYTFLKYRKDN

-117 LFFSNDLYLL
+117 LFLSNDLYLL

-158 EIALGILLFFV
+158 EIALGILLFCV

-185 VIPILIYGIEK
+185 VLPILFHGIQK
-196 RIKYIDFVKLV
+196 RFKYIDFVKLA
-207 KKAGKVIF
+207 KKAGKVMF
-215 PCFLILIGLSLFS
+215 PCFFVLVGLSFFS
-228 KGFVQ
+228 KEFVQ

-238 KEYKAYSAYR
+238 KEYKEYSAYR

-298 STILSTYRDSQY
+298 STILSTYRDRQY

-324 YKYYVSAWALII
+324 YKYYVSAWALMF
-336 ISLIGFFSI
+336 ISLIGIFAI

-503 IDTFHPDWV
+503 IDTFHTDWV

>member
-1 MVIKDF
+1 MKEF
-7 LITKKGIFCVNLVL
+7 LISKKGIFCINLAL

-43 MVSGAYTGSPS
+43 IVSGAYTGSPS

-95 LSYTFLKYKKDN
+95 LSYTFLKYRKDN

-117 LFFSNDLYLL
+117 LFLSNDLYLL

-158 EIALGILLFFV
+158 EIALGILLFCV

-185 VIPILIYGIEK
+185 VLPILFHGIQK
-196 RIKYIDFVKLV
+196 RFKYIDFVKLA
-207 KKAGKVIF
+207 KKAGKVMF
-215 PCFLILIGLSLFS
+215 PCFFVLVGLSFFS
-228 KGFVQ
+228 KEFVQ

-238 KEYKAYSAYR
+238 KEYKEYSAYR

-298 STILSTYRDSQY
+298 STILSTYRDRQY

-324 YKYYVSAWALII
+324 YKYYVSAWALMF
-336 ISLIGFFSI
+336 ISLIGIFAI

-488 GIQKSEFK
+488 GIQKPEFK

-503 IDTFHPDWV
+503 IDTFHPDWMKQLE
-512 KHLENNSINNPMKHL
+512 KHSINNPMEHL

-539 INEVLTFVQ
+539 INEILTFIQ
-548 EHYKVNAGVTLYK
+548 EHYKVNVEMTLYK

>member
-1 MVIKDF
+1 MMKEF
-7 LITKKGIFCVNLVL
+7 LISKKGIFCINLAL

-43 MVSGAYTGSPS
+43 IVSGAYTGSPS

-95 LSYTFLKYKKDN
+95 LSYTFLKYRKDN

-117 LFFSNDLYLL
+117 LFLSNDLYLL

-158 EIALGILLFFV
+158 EIALGILLFCV

-185 VIPILIYGIEK
+185 VLPILFHGIQK
-196 RIKYIDFVKLV
+196 RFKYIDFVKLA
-207 KKAGKVIF
+207 KKAGKVMF
-215 PCFLILIGLSLFS
+215 PCFFVLVGLSFFS
-228 KGFVQ
+228 KEFVQ

-238 KEYKAYSAYR
+238 KEYKEYSAYR

-298 STILSTYRDSQY
+298 STILSTYRDRQY

-324 YKYYVSAWALII
+324 YNYYVSAWALMF
-336 ISLIGFFSI
+336 ISLIGIFAI